1 MQALTTG
8 VNRQARWENNSG
20 QKEGLNSFGDTNYA
34 EASWMGEFIIKSPL
48 ATL

>member
-20 QKEGLNSFGDTNYA
+20 QKGLNSFGDTNYA
-34 EASWMGEFIIKSPL
+34 EASCMGEFIIKSPL